1 MTYFRKLFF
10 KKVEG
15 IRDTYVLEEGDIAL
29 DESDGK
35 LYRGDGSTVGGIL
48 ITPDAGIGY
57 TDISVATS
65 SADGGGGLVY
75 NNSTGQ
81 FTFTPAVTS
90 ATDTLDTVTGRGAT
104 TTNAITVGN
113 ILTTSDKITL
123 GNSSSAGSEAVAIG
137 KGTAGVGDYAQAI
150 GNNAG
155 NSGQGVAAVAIG
167 SQAGETSQGDKAIAI
182 GQYAG
187 QTSQAANSIVVNATG
202 TALQNTTASSLVIK
216 PIRSATNVNFL
227 KYNSTSGEVTYD
239 NATYLTGISGNN
251 IAELANVHNASP
263 SEGDVLV
270 WDNALSYWKPSANDS
285 LVLNNLT
292 AGAVDV
298 ATDSFAFIDSSD
310 SNNSKKESI
319 TDLATAMAGTNITA
333 SSGVLSAS
341 HPNVFGTV
349 AVSGQSSIVADSS
362 TDTLTFVAGT
372 NITLT
377 TNSSTDTLTIN
388 STTPSGLSNI
398 VEDTTPQLGGTLDA
412 NGSSIDMGSNI
423 ITDGKVGQWD
433 TAYGWGNHASAGY
446 LTSANTTFVGLTDTP
461 ANFTG
466 AASKFVKVNGAG
478 NALEFVASPTGIS
491 NLVEDT
497 TPQLGGTLDVNG
509 NDIDMGVNTIADSNV
524 GQWDTAYSWG
534 NHASAGYITT
544 LGVLSGHT
552 DVHTASPSDGQVLT
566 WDQSNTRWAPETLS
580 PHTTAWTTLTDTPAN
595 YSGAGGKF
603 VKVNAGA
610 TGLEYFTDPGYI
622 SSLVADTTPQ
632 LGGTLDAN
640 GNIIDMGTNNITD
653 TKVGEWDTAY
663 GWGNHAS
670 ANYLTSA
677 GAFTVPTSIGT
688 AGQVLKAPSSG
699 TLLEWADDNNA
710 GGGGGGGGL
719 SNVVED
725 TTPQLGGALDT
736 NGNNI
741 TFSGTT
747 KAQFGA
753 AQDLSIFHNSNHSII
768 RETGTGDLYLQSDNN
783 VILSTDSGT
792 KKMVKGVGSGE
803 TILYHNDV
811 DKLWTSTSGVTVV
824 DEVHT
829 EGATPH
835 LTLKRT
841 DNANVPTIRFKGS
854 GGTIG
859 ASIDFDGTS
868 GTSNELAFQTYDGAT
883 IAERF
888 RVTYTGI
895 SVPYTMN
902 IDSHEIVTSSG
913 NTDIKID
920 PHGTGDII
928 LKTDGSNGQVGIG
941 TVSAPDTALHV
952 KSTASIVTLQ
962 RTDDTKQPGIAFQNS
977 NGNVRA
983 VIKVDGTNGISN
995 EIFMETYDHNTS
1007 TQEQRLRVGHTVTTS
1022 NNVLRLERGVHERFA
1037 TLTGATGTV
1046 AHDCA
1051 TGAIFYHTGAAAN
1064 FTANF
1069 TNLTIAQEDACNIA
1083 IIINQGNTGY
1093 IPNAVQIGGV
1103 AQTIIWQG
1111 NSAPTATDNGT
1122 DSFSFTI
1129 LNDGG
1134 TYVVLG
1140 QMVTFGGV

>member
-1 MTYFRKLFF
+1 MTHFRKLFF

-35 LYRGDGSTVGGIL
+35 LYRGDGSTVGGIV
-48 ITPDAGIGY
+48 ITPDAGIGL
-57 TDISVATS
+57 TNLSVATS

-75 NNSTGQ
+75 NNATGQ

-167 SQAGETSQGDKAIAI
+167 SQAGETSQGTKAVAI

-187 QTSQAANSIVVNATG
+187 QTSQAANSIVINATG
-202 TALQNTTASSLVIK
+202 SALQNTTASSLVVK

-227 KYNSTSGEVTYD
+227 KYNSTSGEITYD

-263 SEGDVLV
+263 SEGDVLT
-270 WDNALSYWKPSANDS
+270 WDNTLSYWKPAVQTQLNLDNLSAGVVDVSADSIAIIDANDS
-285 LVLNNLT
+285 N
-292 AGAVDV
+292 A
-298 ATDSFAFIDSSD
+298 
-310 SNNSKKESI
+310 SKKESI
-319 TDLATAMAGTNITA
+319 ADLVTAIAGVGISAT
-333 SSGVLSAS
+333 SGVLSVAI
-341 HPNVFGTV
+341 PTTFGTIAV
-349 AVSGQSSIVADSS
+349 AGQNSVTADTSN
-362 TDTLTFVAGT
+362 DTLTLVAGSNMT
-372 NITLT
+372 ITT
-377 TNSSTDTLTIN
+377 DSGTDTITFA
-388 STTPSGLSNI
+388 STGGGGGGGLSNI
-398 VEDTTPQLGGTLDA
+398 VEDTTPQLGGNLDA
-412 NGSSIDMGSNI
+412 QAFDITTTGKILFANMYATEGDLPNATTYHGMFAHVHATGAGYFAHGGNWIKLANDSQLSSYQTTAGLNSAIDTHLNQSGPTSGYVLSWNGSD
-423 ITDGKVGQWD
+423 
-433 TAYGWGNHASAGY
+433 Y
-446 LTSANTTFVGLTDTP
+446 
-461 ANFTG
+461 
-466 AASKFVKVNGAG
+466 
-478 NALEFVASPTGIS
+478 
-491 NLVEDT
+491 
-497 TPQLGGTLDVNG
+497 
-509 NDIDMGVNTIADSNV
+509 
-524 GQWDTAYSWG
+524 
-534 NHASAGYITT
+534 
-544 LGVLSGHT
+544 
-552 DVHTASPSDGQVLT
+552 
-566 WDQSNTRWAPETLS
+566 
-580 PHTTAWTTLTDTPAN
+580 AWV
-595 YSGAGGKF
+595 S
-603 VKVNAGA
+603 
-610 TGLEYFTDPGYI
+610 
-622 SSLVADTTPQ
+622 
-632 LGGTLDAN
+632 
-640 GNIIDMGTNNITD
+640 
-653 TKVGEWDTAY
+653 
-663 GWGNHAS
+663 
-670 ANYLTSA
+670 
-677 GAFTVPTSIGT
+677 
-688 AGQVLKAPSSG
+688 
-699 TLLEWADDNNA
+699 NA
-710 GGGGGGGGL
+710 GGGGGGI

-741 TFSGTT
+741 TFGTD

-753 AQDLSIFHNSNHSII
+753 ANDLGIWHNGNHSIV

-803 TILYHNDV
+803 VILYHNDV
-811 DKLWTSTSGVTVV
+811 QKLNTSTSGVTVV

-841 DNANVPTIRFKGS
+841 DNANVPTVRFKGS
-854 GGTIG
+854 GGVIG
-859 ASIDFDGTS
+859 ASIDFDGTA
-868 GTSNELAFQTYDGAT
+868 GTSNELAFQVYDGAS

-895 SVPYTMN
+895 SVPYTGN

-913 NTDIKID
+913 NTDIKIN

-928 LKTDGSNGQVGIG
+928 LKTDGSNGQLGIG
-941 TVSAPDTALHV
+941 TVAAPDTAVHV
-952 KSTASIVTLQ
+952 KSTASIITLQ
-962 RTDDTKQPGIAFQNS
+962 RTDDSKKPGISFQNS
-977 NGNVRA
+977 NGNTRGA
-983 VIKVDGTNGISN
+983 IKIDGTGGISN
-995 EIFMETYDHNTS
+995 EIFMETYDGS
-1007 TQEQRLRVGHTVTTS
+1007 TQAERLRVGHTVTTS
-1022 NNVLRLERGVHERFA
+1022 NNVLRLEKGVHEKFA

-1046 AHDCA
+1046 AHDCS
-1051 TGAIFYHTGAAAN
+1051 TGQIFYHTGAAAN

-1069 TNLTIAQEDACNIA
+1069 TNLTIAQEDATNIA
-1083 IIINQGNTGY
+1083 IVINQGNTGY
-1093 IPNAVQIGGV
+1093 IPNAVQIGGA

-1122 DSFSFTI
+1122 DTFSFTI

-1140 QMVTFGGV
+1140 QMVSFGGV

>member
-90 ATDTLDTVTGRGAT
+90 ATDTLDTVTDRGAT

-640 GNIIDMGTNNITD
+640 SNIIDMGTNNITD